1 MAEGKGSDRRTG
13 APGEAPRDEN
23 DAAASPSSSDASEAS
38 EASLAEAET
47 RILDEEGAAEL
58 ATQLALGDP
67 EAPTVLAA
75 DEVGSGAGGADA
87 PRIPVEPGS
96 ARSGPS
102 QERPDDDDRTQLVT
116 RGPGA
121 TQDPTPGEPA
131 EATGSGR
138 LKPTRVLDPS
148 IPPADSAAGARLP
161 DTRVLDEGD
170 PDKTAPPPVGEAIG
184 AARSP
189 EAPDAPAAAAAASAA
204 AAARSAEADRGLAPG
219 TVLFGEY
226 EIVNVLGVGGMGE
239 VYRAKHRRL
248 GEHRAIKVMH
258 AELSKKKG
266 ASEFFYREAKALLAV
281 RHPAVAHCH
290 DMLSDDAGRVYL
302 IMEMIEGIPLSKKM
316 NDGPLSPDEVA
327 LLGARVAHGLAAA
340 HRKGVIHRDVS
351 PDNIVLPNGRVQ
363 EAKIIDFGIAK
374 LLEEGEGTIV
384 DGFKG
389 KLSYASPEQLGF
401 FGGKIDGRSD
411 FYSLGLVLVAAA
423 LGRPMGMGTTVVEA
437 VDARRSF
444 ETLPDEIPIGLRSAI
459 QPLLALDPDD
469 RPRYVDRL
477 FVVPG
482 GREGASDT
490 GPISTGRIERSG
502 GEKSDAKIG
511 KSRLAG
517 GAAAAAF
524 VLAAGL
530 YLGMTERLGMTE
542 SDSLPG
548 ETKPMVAG
556 VVAGADGAASANTT
570 SAQAGPTNAETVG
583 TPGANGSEASISPA
597 APGPVEFV
605 PGVEESKPAVVA
617 KRPEAPK
624 PRRVTARD
632 RLKIIGLIGNA
643 RRALEE
649 NRLMSPA
656 SDNAYDRYVQVLE
669 LDPSDQRAVAG
680 LRQIASR
687 YVSMADRAVDQG
699 DLEQARTFVERAR
712 RADRDY
718 AGIAAIE
725 SRLRN

>member
-1 MAEGKGSDRRTG
+1 MARRDGQDPETSDES
-13 APGEAPRDEN
+13 GEHAD
-23 DAAASPSSSDASEAS
+23 DA
-38 EASLAEAET
+38 LAVAET
-47 RILDEEGAAEL
+47 RVLTDEEGAEL
-58 ATQLALGDP
+58 ETRLVLDEDELDR
-67 EAPTVLAA
+67 EAVANPGAASVAADADAATVLA
-75 DEVGSGAGGADA
+75 DPGAGLEAESAAVAQAEGDRA
-87 PRIPVEPGS
+87 PDSDE
-96 ARSGPS
+96 
-102 QERPDDDDRTQLVT
+102 DDRTQLIT

-121 TQDPTPGEPA
+121 TQDSRVETA
-131 EATGSGR
+131 GSGEAAVSALNAGAAEGAR
-138 LKPTRVLDPS
+138 AGDANARETRVLDPAAGPS
-148 IPPADSAAGARLP
+148 SAAPAAAAASGRLP
-161 DTRVLDEGD
+161 DTRVLEDRVKTSPPAVDEG
-170 PDKTAPPPVGEAIG
+170 
-184 AARSP
+184 AAV
-189 EAPDAPAAAAAASAA
+189 AGAAAAAAARKPAA
-204 AAARSAEADRGLAPG
+204 PTPIDPERGLAPG

-327 LLGARVAHGLAAA
+327 LLGARVSHGLAAA

-423 LGRPMGMGTTVVEA
+423 QGRPMQMGTTVVEA

-444 ETLPDEIPIGLRSAI
+444 ETLPDSIPVGLRSAI

-482 GREGASDT
+482 RDGAGDT
-490 GPISTGRIERSG
+490 GPISTGSIERSG
-502 GEKSDAKIG
+502 GAKVEPANRTG
-511 KSRLAG
+511 MVAG
-517 GAAAAAF
+517 GVAAAALLIGGGVYLGLGGF
-524 VLAAGL
+524 DAAGTAGVEAPTAAVVGGL
-530 YLGMTERLGMTE
+530 VPAAGSTAGDTE
-542 SDSLPG
+542 SNS
-548 ETKPMVAG
+548 AG
-556 VVAGADGAASANTT
+556 NPTDAANQGKEASA
-570 SAQAGPTNAETVG
+570 
-583 TPGANGSEASISPA
+583 A
-597 APGPVEFV
+597 APALAVVPEPVE
-605 PGVEESKPAVVA
+605 
-617 KRPEAPK
+617 PK
-624 PRRVTARD
+624 PRRLSAGD
-632 RLKIIGLIGNA
+632 RIKIIGLINNA
-643 RRALEE
+643 KLALEE

-656 SDNAYDRYVQVLE
+656 NDNAYDRYMRVLE
-669 LDPSDQRAVAG
+669 LNPNETRAKTG
-680 LRQIASR
+680 LRSIATR
-687 YVSMADRAVDQG
+687 YVTMADRAIDQG
-699 DLEQARTFVERAR
+699 DTDQAKTYLERAR
-712 RADRDY
+712 RADAEY
-718 AGIAAIE
+718 AGIAALE
-725 SRLRN
+725 RRLRD

>member
-1 MAEGKGSDRRTG
+1 MAEGKGSDPRATRPDEG
-13 APGEAPRDEN
+13 SYGED
-23 DAAASPSSSDASEAS
+23 DA
-38 EASLAEAET
+38 ASLAEAET

-58 ATQLALGDP
+58 ATQLAPGDA
-67 EAPTVLAA
+67 EAATVLESEAAWAGESAEAAA
-75 DEVGSGAGGADA
+75 DASGPEGGPKRAEAGGVQHAA
-87 PRIPVEPGS
+87 
-96 ARSGPS
+96 
-102 QERPDDDDRTQLVT
+102 DDDDRTQLVT
-116 RGPGA
+116 RGPDAA
-121 TQDPTPGEPA
+121 TDPLPSDASAASGPG
-131 EATGSGR
+131 R
-138 LKPTRVLDPS
+138 MKPTRVLDPS
-148 IPPADSAAGARLP
+148 IPPADSAERAVLP
-161 DTRVLDEGD
+161 DTRVLDD
-170 PDKTAPPPVGEAIG
+170 PDKTAPPPVDEAVVP
-184 AARSP
+184 AA
-189 EAPDAPAAAAAASAA
+189 APAAPPAPSQ
-204 AAARSAEADRGLAPG
+204 SAEADRGLAPG

-290 DMLSDDAGRVYL
+290 DLLSDEAGRVYL

-316 NDGPLSPDEVA
+316 NDGPLSPDDVA
-327 LLGARVAHGLAAA
+327 LLGARVSHGLAAA

-444 ETLPDEIPIGLRSAI
+444 ETLPDEIPMGLRSAI

-482 GREGASDT
+482 GRDGASES
-490 GPISTGRIERSG
+490 GSISTGGIERSG
-502 GEKSDAKIG
+502 GARKEDSSIRKG
-511 KSRLAG
+511 WLAG
-517 GAAAAAF
+517 GAAAAAL
-524 VLAAGL
+524 VLGGGL
-530 YLGMTERLGMTE
+530 YLGSDLGSDLDSNPVPAAIGPVKTDSE
-542 SDSLPG
+542 SSVPSAITDAEG
-548 ETKPMVAG
+548 AAG
-556 VVAGADGAASANTT
+556 GAASR
-570 SAQAGPTNAETVG
+570 PPAE
-583 TPGANGSEASISPA
+583 PA
-597 APGPVEFV
+597 AA
-605 PGVEESKPAVVA
+605 VEESEPAVVA
-617 KRPEAPK
+617 GTPEAPK
-624 PRRVTARD
+624 PRRITARD

-643 RRALEE
+643 KRALEE

-656 SDNAYDRYVQVLE
+656 GDNAYDRYVQVLQI
-669 LDPSDQRAVAG
+669 DPSDQRAVEG
-680 LRQIASR
+680 LRQVASR
-687 YVSMADRAVDQG
+687 YVSMADRAVDKG

-712 RADRDY
+712 RADASY

-725 SRLRN
+725 SRLRD